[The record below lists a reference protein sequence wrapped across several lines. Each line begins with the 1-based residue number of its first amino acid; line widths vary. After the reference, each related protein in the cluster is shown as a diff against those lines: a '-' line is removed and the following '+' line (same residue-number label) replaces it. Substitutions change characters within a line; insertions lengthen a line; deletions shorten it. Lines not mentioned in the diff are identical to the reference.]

1 MGNGGRSGEIRSYK
15 NLVVWQRAFA
25 LGAEIYRLTAGFP
38 NEEKFGLTSQLRR
51 ACLSI
56 ASNIAEG
63 YGRGSRA
70 EYLRFLRIAR
80 GSLYEVETQ
89 MLFAVELKFI
99 VREQFDSI
107 AEMINET
114 ARVLSGLIRRLDGNE

>member
-1 MGNGGRSGEIRSYK
+1 MGKGGRSGEIRSYK
-15 NLVVWQRAFA
+15 DLVVWQRAFA

>member
-15 NLVVWQRAFA
+15 DLVVWQRAFA